1 MPIEER
7 SQIAQAL
14 QDRLNQAKL
23 QSLVSEEQRRNI
35 PRILATDGLLQRPI
49 TESHRLAEILAD
61 LHGAELLRDKAIR
74 TALLDTVNDENLAA
88 LLHAAGKSERSRA
101 AKIAAIAGCKWTAGK
116 LWARTFVRILG
127 LPTCLSGQPSEGGLG
142 AYETVEPY
150 VPLKP
155 LHDFQIILR
164 NRVLNLLGDASIS
177 RRAILTLPTGAGK
190 TRTTVEALV
199 GFLRQQLEARG
210 QVLWI
215 AQSEELCEQ
224 AVASFREV
232 WMEQLIRESQE
243 GYRSPPRSL
252 HIQRLWGTFRFP
264 AEGIEPGGVIVAGI
278 QKLAEMTS
286 LDPLLEQISVLVVD
300 EAHHAIAPSYTG
312 MFRQLD
318 KLERPILGLTATP
331 FRGSDDESARL
342 IKRFKGCLITPPL
355 ENPMEELRQ
364 QGILSRI
371 VAEEC
376 LTQSRFKLSGDEL
389 THAEMMH
396 ELSQKTLNRI
406 GNDVERNRRILTR
419 LLEVPH
425 GKSVLLFAC
434 NVEHSQLL
442 SLLLRRKGRTA
453 ASVTA
458 ETPETM
464 RRRWIQEF
472 KEGPL
477 QFLCNVGVL
486 TTGFDAP
493 RIEVIA
499 IARPTGSVL
508 LYEQMVGRGMRGPKN
523 GGTKECLL
531 IDFTDNIQ
539 NFAEPMSYTR
549 ISRMWTDSAL
559 RMRELRSHDRSG
571 DASEASR

>member
-1 MPIEER
+1 
-7 SQIAQAL
+7 
-14 QDRLNQAKL
+14 
-23 QSLVSEEQRRNI
+23 
-35 PRILATDGLLQRPI
+35 
-49 TESHRLAEILAD
+49 
-61 LHGAELLRDKAIR
+61 
-74 TALLDTVNDENLAA
+74 
-88 LLHAAGKSERSRA
+88 
-101 AKIAAIAGCKWTAGK
+101 
-116 LWARTFVRILG
+116 
-127 LPTCLSGQPSEGGLG
+127 
-142 AYETVEPY
+142 
-150 VPLKP
+150 
-155 LHDFQIILR
+155 
-164 NRVLNLLGDASIS
+164 
-177 RRAILTLPTGAGK
+177 
-190 TRTTVEALV
+190 
-199 GFLRQQLEARG
+199 
-210 QVLWI
+210 
-215 AQSEELCEQ
+215 
-224 AVASFREV
+224 
-232 WMEQLIRESQE
+232 
-243 GYRSPPRSL
+243 
-252 HIQRLWGTFRFP
+252 
-264 AEGIEPGGVIVAGI
+264 
-278 QKLAEMTS
+278 
-286 LDPLLEQISVLVVD
+286 
-300 EAHHAIAPSYTG
+300 
-312 MFRQLD
+312 
-318 KLERPILGLTATP
+318 
-331 FRGSDDESARL
+331 
-342 IKRFKGCLITPPL
+342 
-355 ENPMEELRQ
+355 
-364 QGILSRI
+364 
-371 VAEEC
+371 
-376 LTQSRFKLSGDEL
+376 
-389 THAEMMH
+389 
-396 ELSQKTLNRI
+396 
-406 GNDVERNRRILTR
+406 LTR